1 MYLQL
6 VEIALLIV
14 ALAVLGLIIF
24 FISRRGPPP
33 PAEPVVRYTPGE
45 QEILRQLGE
54 LKEKVDKMIPPYG
67 GAGCMPSSI
76 EELKELPGST
86 YVAEPVVRYTPGE
99 QEILRQLGE
108 LKEKVDKMIPP
119 YGRVGYIPSSIEE
132 LKELFGFTYVKL
144 GEREIGERP
153 SGLEKVEDLDV
164 DFLQARLGDN
174 YVYVV
179 KKGGKKL
186 TAAGSQ
192 YLDYLTVCFL
202 FEFLDYI

>member
-1 MYLQL
+1 MHHFVMYLQL
-6 VEIALLIV
+6 EAISLLIV

-24 FISRRGPPP
+24 FISRRGSPP
-33 PAEPVVRYTPGE
+33 PAEPEVRYTPGE
-45 QEILRQLGE
+45 QEILRQLDE
-54 LKEKVDKMIPPYG
+54 LKE
-67 GAGCMPSSI
+67 
-76 EELKELPGST
+76 
-86 YVAEPVVRYTPGE
+86 R
-99 QEILRQLGE
+99 
-108 LKEKVDKMIPP
+108 VDKMIPP

-179 KKGGKKL
+179 KRGEKKL

-192 YLDYLTVCFL
+192 YLDYLTVRFL
-202 FEFLDYI
+202 LEFLDYI

>member
-1 MYLQL
+1 MYLPL
-6 VEIALLIV
+6 VEISLLIV

-33 PAEPVVRYTPGE
+33 PAEPEVRYTPGE

-54 LKEKVDKMIPPYG
+54 LKE
-67 GAGCMPSSI
+67 
-76 EELKELPGST
+76 
-86 YVAEPVVRYTPGE
+86 R
-99 QEILRQLGE
+99 
-108 LKEKVDKMIPP
+108 VDKMIPP

-132 LKELFGFTYVKL
+132 LKELLGFTYVKL

-179 KKGGKKL
+179 KRGGKKL

-192 YLDYLTVCFL
+192 YLDYLTVRFL
-202 FEFLDYI
+202 LEFLDYI

>member
-6 VEIALLIV
+6 VEILLLAVALV
-14 ALAVLGLIIF
+14 ALALIIF
-24 FISRRGPPP
+24 FISRRGAPPP
-33 PAEPVVRYTPGE
+33 VEMGVRYTPGE
-45 QEILRQLGE
+45 QEILKQLGE
-54 LKEKVDKMIPPYG
+54 LKE
-67 GAGCMPSSI
+67 
-76 EELKELPGST
+76 
-86 YVAEPVVRYTPGE
+86 R
-99 QEILRQLGE
+99 
-108 LKEKVDKMIPP
+108 VDKMIPP

-179 KKGGKKL
+179 KRGGKKL
-186 TAAGSQ
+186 TVAGSQ
-192 YLDYLTVCFL
+192 YLDYLTVRFL
-202 FEFLDYI
+202 LEFLDYI